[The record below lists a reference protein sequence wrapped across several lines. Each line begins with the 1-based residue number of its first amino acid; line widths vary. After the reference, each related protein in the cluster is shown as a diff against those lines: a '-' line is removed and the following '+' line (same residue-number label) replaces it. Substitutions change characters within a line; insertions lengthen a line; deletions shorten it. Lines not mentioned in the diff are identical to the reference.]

1 MKRPLEGIFAVRY
14 GRNSLLS
21 SSVPLF
27 CSTERLAGLMHVEI
41 EVPLDCSTVPGQ
53 NLAHR
58 ICTEKG
64 NEKES
69 RFVLPEKNQ
78 KNLLRSIRLEEKH
91 YREK

>member
-1 MKRPLEGIFAVRY
+1 M
-14 GRNSLLS
+14 
-21 SSVPLF
+21 
-27 CSTERLAGLMHVEI
+27 
-41 EVPLDCSTVPGQ
+41 PGQ

-58 ICTEKG
+58 IPTEKG

-78 KNLLRSIRLEEKH
+78 KKLLRSIRVKQKH